1 MKKSAL
7 LSLLL
12 GLATVGGSAA
22 CKTTQAAT
30 AVERPNLD
38 VPPPPPRVIESAP
51 AIEPPAADPIGEVPA
66 APAPGSATK
75 PRPQRDPATA
85 KPETKPDAPPETPVP
100 APTVSAPPPQLRMP
114 GLTSGPAMAG
124 EIRATLDRAH
134 GMLAKIDYGRLNKP
148 RQGSYDT
155 AKRFHAEGE
164 KELRAANYVL
174 AKELAE
180 KAERLA
186 KELQGR

>member
-1 MKKSAL
+1 MSKVAV
-7 LSLLL
+7 LSLCV
-12 GLATVGGSAA
+12 AIVGGSA

-30 AVERPNLD
+30 PVERPNLD
-38 VPPPPPRVIESAP
+38 VPPPPARVIEPALVVEAP
-51 AIEPPAADPIGEVPA
+51 QPDPIGDVPA
-66 APAPGSATK
+66 APVPGSSTK
-75 PRPQRDPATA
+75 PRPQRDPAPA
-85 KPETKPDAPPETPVP
+85 KPETKPDAPPDTPAP
-100 APTVSAPPPQLRMP
+100 APTAPAPPPQLRMP

-134 GMLAKIDYGRLNKP
+134 SMLEKIDYGRLSKP

-186 KELQGR
+186 KELQVR